1 MINSVI
7 CDKIDMGLVPRPIV
21 LNVGLFRLQCGMSV
35 FEPYSLIM
43 CIVLFMLSFEKLSA
57 FYHFIQG

>member
-1 MINSVI
+1 
-7 CDKIDMGLVPRPIV
+7 MGLVPRPIV